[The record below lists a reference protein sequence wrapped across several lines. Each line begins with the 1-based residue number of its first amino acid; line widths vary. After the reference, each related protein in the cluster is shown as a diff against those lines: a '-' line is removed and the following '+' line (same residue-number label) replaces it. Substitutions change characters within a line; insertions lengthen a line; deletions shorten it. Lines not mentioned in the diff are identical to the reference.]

1 MMSMFSEKV
10 LVKVSQCRVRAK
22 IAPVSKSG
30 PVETVQ
36 PSHLPEIMK
45 VFPFPFLFWNL
56 CNCIC

>member
-1 MMSMFSEKV
+1 MMSMFSEKI
-10 LVKVSQCRVRAK
+10 LVKVSQCWVRAK

-36 PSHLPEIMK
+36 PLLLPENIK
-45 VFPFPFLFWNL
+45 IFPFPFLFWNL